1 MLAVILKTGL
11 GVEER
16 KPMAKHDGGI
26 AKFDT
31 QIKNQQDLVCVE
43 GYLTVLISN
52 KKSSSIKIYLEKNR
66 PDFLV

>member
-1 MLAVILKTGL
+1 
-11 GVEER
+11 
-16 KPMAKHDGGI
+16 MAKHDGGI